1 MNKDNTE
8 KIVAFMEQTEK
19 MGKQLRATFEHQ
31 RLILNRMLDL
41 SKANKHSPAEYVQ
54 LETESIHLKNIIDKW
69 QPIYNERIAMIKSA
83 MKKK

>member
-31 RLILNRMLDL
+31 RRKHPIL
-41 SKANKHSPAEYVQ
+41 AAFV
-54 LETESIHLKNIIDKW
+54 
-69 QPIYNERIAMIKSA
+69 
-83 MKKK
+83 